1 MHSEFIA
8 DTSVWVNHFG
18 RRGSSEFVSALRENR
33 VLLHSLVYAE
43 LVLGGIEKNEEASEL
58 LGLLRRPIE
67 ATYDEILEFIRVKK
81 LAGRGVGWVDAALLA
96 SAALSGCGLLTE
108 DKALRR
114 LT

>member
-8 DTSVWVNHFG
+8 DTSVWVNHFK

-43 LVLGGIEKNEEASEL
+43 LVLGGIEKNEEADEL